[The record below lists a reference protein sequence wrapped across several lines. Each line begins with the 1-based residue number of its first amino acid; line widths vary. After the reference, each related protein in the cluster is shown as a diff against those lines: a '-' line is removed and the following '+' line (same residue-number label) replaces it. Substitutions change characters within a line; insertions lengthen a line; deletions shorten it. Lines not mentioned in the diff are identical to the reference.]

1 MPTEAGAG
9 PQRNRILAAL
19 PADEFSRLADDLE
32 RVSFPV
38 GATLYTSGESLAF
51 AYFPTTC
58 IFSLIAT
65 AEDGS
70 TIEVAMT
77 GRNGMVGIALVLGG
91 ETTHYRIVVQCAGDA
106 YRVRAEVL
114 CWELD
119 QGGSLRR
126 LALTYTQA
134 LLAQIAQNVLC
145 NRLHS
150 IDQQLCRWL
159 LSSLDMRSGTE
170 FDITQEAIANL
181 LGCAGRASPRPPG
194 GSRRQA

>member
-1 MPTEAGAG
+1 MSFRGWRTTWSGSVFRWG
-9 PQRNRILAAL
+9 PR
-19 PADEFSRLADDLE
+19 S
-32 RVSFPV
+32 
-38 GATLYTSGESLAF
+38 TSGESLAF

>member
-1 MPTEAGAG
+1 
-9 PQRNRILAAL
+9 
-19 PADEFSRLADDLE
+19 
-32 RVSFPV
+32 
-38 GATLYTSGESLAF
+38 
-51 AYFPTTC
+51 
-58 IFSLIAT
+58 
-65 AEDGS
+65 
-70 TIEVAMT
+70 MT

-150 IDQQLCRWL
+150 IDQQPCRWL

-170 FDITQEAIANL
+170 FDITQEDCQPAR
-181 LGCAGRASPRPPG
+181 GAGRASPRPPAAPG
-194 GSRRQA
+194 GRLDPLSAGARHGG

>member
-91 ETTHYRIVVQCAGDA
+91 ETTPTGSSCSARARPTACGPRCCAGSST
-106 YRVRAEVL
+106 RA
-114 CWELD
+114 
-119 QGGSLRR
+119 
-126 LALTYTQA
+126 AA
-134 LLAQIAQNVLC
+134 
-145 NRLHS
+145 
-150 IDQQLCRWL
+150 
-159 LSSLDMRSGTE
+159 
-170 FDITQEAIANL
+170 
-181 LGCAGRASPRPPG
+181 CAGWP
-194 GSRRQA
+194 